1 MESALW
7 GTSARYILKPQ
18 LGNPFAGRN
27 KIREKPQ
34 DLANPFGKR
43 KKLFIVKN
51 KSALG
56 EEVSLLMNNLN
67 DKAYLYK
74 SGKIDVIKNGNIIV
88 RKFPN
93 MKEASLYLL
102 KSGWQYVR

>member
-1 MESALW
+1 MFGS
-7 GTSARYILKPQ
+7 TARYSIKPS
-18 LGNPFAGRN
+18 LGNPYAGRN
-27 KIREKPQ
+27 KLKQKPQ
-34 DLANPFGKR
+34 DLANPFA
-43 KKLFIVKN
+43 KKIKKIVTKD
-51 KSALG
+51 KGLI
-56 EEVSLLMNNLN
+56 EEVSLLMNSLN

-74 SGKIDVIKNGNIIV
+74 NGKIDVIKNGKIVV